1 MKLHDTAVAIF
12 VVMVWAFN
20 VVAAKA
26 GVEQIP
32 AMLLLACRMA
42 LIAVLAV
49 WFVPMPRRREIPGL
63 FLLALVI
70 GPLHFGLTT
79 MAVLYIDAG
88 TATIGLQTM
97 APFAVLL
104 AWMVFGDPIGWR
116 RIAGMVI
123 AFAGILLVTG
133 QPHVA
138 DNVLGIVLI
147 VVSGFFFAVANV
159 LMRWLR
165 PTDATA
171 MNVWIAVFAAPQ
183 ALLVSFAIED
193 RQWAVLVDAD
203 WRGYG
208 AIAYQAIIASLIG
221 HTLWIRLIA
230 RYRTNQ
236 TMPFTL
242 LMPAFGVLFGALVF
256 GERVTW
262 ETLAGGAVTAFG
274 VWLVVMGRLAASE
287 PVRAVR

>member
-1 MKLHDTAVAIF
+1 MKLQDTAVAVF
-12 VVMVWAFN
+12 VVMIWAFN

-42 LIAVLAV
+42 LIAALAV
-49 WFVPMPRRREIPGL
+49 WFVPVPRRSELPGL
-63 FLLALVI
+63 FLLGLVI

-79 MAVLYIDAG
+79 MSVLYIDAG

-116 RIAGMVI
+116 RIAGMAI

-138 DNVLGIVLI
+138 DNLVGIVLI
-147 VVSGFFFAVANV
+147 VVSAFFFAVANV

-165 PTDATA
+165 PTDATS

-183 ALLVSFAIED
+183 ALLVSFAIEEH
-193 RQWAVLVDAD
+193 QWAVLAAAD
-203 WRGYG
+203 WRGQG
-208 AIAYQAIIASLIG
+208 AILYQAIVASLIG

-242 LMPAFGVLFGALVF
+242 LMPAFGVLFGAVVF

-262 ETLAGGAVTAFG
+262 ETVAGGVVTALG
-274 VWLVVMGRLAASE
+274 VWLVVTGRL
-287 PVRAVR
+287 PVAEKIRATR